1 MDLHK
6 KNKHN
11 KSDKNGVAKRDLK
24 IMQLEEEMKKK
35 KAFLL
40 KKRKELYKN
49 KELNEYLEI
58 VNKDYNKFYEDE
70 MEKKQNEYKA
80 MNYLKD
86 YITYLVDQNH
96 LVKDQLIT
104 AKHDKKELLHEI
116 NKIKSEI
123 DKLET

>member
-40 KKRKELYKN
+40 KKRKELDKN
-49 KELNEYLEI
+49 KQLNEYLEI
-58 VNKDYNKFYEDE
+58 AK
-70 MEKKQNEYKA
+70 EYSTPKSSIFI
-80 MNYLKD
+80 NGILD
-86 YITYLVDQNH
+86 N
-96 LVKDQLIT
+96 LVKEFQT
-104 AKHDKKELLHEI
+104 NKKM
-116 NKIKSEI
+116 IKAGRG
-123 DKLET
+123 LM

>member
-40 KKRKELYKN
+40 KKRKELDKN
-49 KELNEYLEI
+49 KQLNEYLEI

-96 LVKDQLIT
+96 LVKDQIIT

-116 NKIKSEI
+116 TKIKSEI